1 MCVCVCVESEAM
13 NCTGRIAFYIHIEEI
28 PQNSVLLSKSLFV
41 VRSSKQQVYKGATRA
56 PCKCRKHSA
65 PRQSFCEISVC

>member
-1 MCVCVCVESEAM
+1 M
-13 NCTGRIAFYIHIEEI
+13 NCTGRIAFYIHVDEF

-56 PCKCRKHSA
+56 PCNTKHSA